1 MHNEFVKEESLKL
14 GLEIIKCKK
23 CGLDYLCNAILRHLR
38 NKECGAEYSEE
49 EKKALKK
56 NSRQSWYKTN
66 REYLLERMSENYQSQ
81 KSKICNKNQEY
92 YQKNQKSIL
101 EQKKNYYQENKE
113 TIKPKK
119 NAREKRRDVLGYMGI
134 EKASLEKFKSYLL
147 KVLNINISVYYDP
160 IKAAK
165 IDFRSLK
172 TILYEKV
179 DEKVT
184 KILEEFENLASEK
197 KKEIM
202 HEVENV
208 SKLADNVTGDY
219 TSFES
224 EDWKKVAIADRNY
237 IECLY
242 GGKLAVQFEFC

>member
-1 MHNEFVKEESLKL
+1 M
-14 GLEIIKCKK
+14 
-23 CGLDYLCNAILRHLR
+23 
-38 NKECGAEYSEE
+38 
-49 EKKALKK
+49 
-56 NSRQSWYKTN
+56 
-66 REYLLERMSENYQSQ
+66 
-81 KSKICNKNQEY
+81 
-92 YQKNQKSIL
+92 
-101 EQKKNYYQENKE
+101 
-113 TIKPKK
+113 
-119 NAREKRRDVLGYMGI
+119 LGYMGI
-134 EKASLEKFKSYLL
+134 EKASLEKFKPYLL

-184 KILEEFENLASEK
+184 KILEEFENLANEK

-208 SKLADNVTGDY
+208 SKLADIVTGDY

-237 IECLY
+237 QI
-242 GGKLAVQFEFC
+242 AIF